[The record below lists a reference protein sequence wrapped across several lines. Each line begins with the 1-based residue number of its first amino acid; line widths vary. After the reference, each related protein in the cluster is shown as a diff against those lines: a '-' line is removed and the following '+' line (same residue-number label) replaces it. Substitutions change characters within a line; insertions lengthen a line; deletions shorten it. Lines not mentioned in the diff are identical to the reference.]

1 MPMLQD
7 GLSTPRSTPCVPGLH
22 APLANSKFNFQTATT
37 RRREKESW
45 IASSL
50 SLLAMTAR
58 DEFTFI
64 CVHVPAARCARGLRH
79 LSPSWKVEGAGKAGC
94 ALHPRSR
101 VQNAY
106 RKRTRAYRFSGGN
119 PTFPA
124 RWFTAYFALSPATGL
139 FCHRR
144 WQITLPTCHQRRGG
158 SPTRLRRP
166 LERCSSIAPPRPPH
180 PIPRP

>member
-1 MPMLQD
+1 MLQD

-50 SLLAMTAR
+50 SLPAMTAR
-58 DEFTFI
+58 DESTFI
-64 CVHVPAARCARGLRH
+64 SVHVPAARCARGLRH

-106 RKRTRAYRFSGGN
+106 KKRTRAYRFSGGK
-119 PTFPA
+119 PAFPA
-124 RWFTAYFALSPATGL
+124 QWFTAYFALSPVTGL

-144 WQITLPTCHQRRGG
+144 RRNHFHQLDTSVGVSG
-158 SPTRLRRP
+158 PHDFAVRLSAVRQ
-166 LERCSSIAPPRPPH
+166 
-180 PIPRP
+180 

>member
-1 MPMLQD
+1 MLQD

-50 SLLAMTAR
+50 SLPAMTAR
-58 DEFTFI
+58 DESTFI
-64 CVHVPAARCARGLRH
+64 CVHVPAARCARGLHH

-119 PTFPA
+119 PAFPA
-124 RWFTAYFALSPATGL
+124 RWFTAYFALSPVTGL

-144 WQITLPTCHQRRGG
+144 QRNYLPPPWHQRRGVRT
-158 SPTRLRRP
+158 TRLRRP
-166 LERCSSIAPPRPPH
+166 LQCRSSMAHPRPPH
-180 PIPRP
+180 PVPRS